1 MSENADKKADATKT
15 DAEPTTDKTA
25 EPTTGTAS
33 TGTANLTV
41 KPDTFPRE
49 YVEQLRSEAA
59 AQRTARQE
67 AEKKVEEF
75 ENANATELE
84 KAQSKASKAEQK
96 AAVAEAALLKFTIAA
111 EKEVPAD
118 AVAFLQGDTR
128 EELEAS
134 ADKLLTLV
142 KNPNENDKA
151 DFDGGPREP
160 APESKTPEQAHN
172 ELILQMIGAAREQ

>member
-1 MSENADKKADATKT
+1 MGQEPENKDNATKT
-15 DAEPTTDKTA
+15 DAEPTPDKPVEA
-25 EPTTGTAS
+25 KPEE
-33 TGTANLTV
+33 N
-41 KPDTFPRE
+41 KNPDTFPRE

-96 AAVAEAALLKFTIAA
+96 AAEAESKLLRFTVAA

-118 AVAFLQGDTR
+118 AVAFLQGNTR

-142 KNPNENDKA
+142 KSSNGNDKT
-151 DFDGGPREP
+151 DFDGGAREP

-172 ELILQMIGAAREQ
+172 DLIMQMIGQARQE

>member
-1 MSENADKKADATKT
+1 MGQEPEPKADATKT
-15 DAEPTTDKTA
+15 DAEPTPDKPVEAKPEDTK
-25 EPTTGTAS
+25 S
-33 TGTANLTV
+33 
-41 KPDTFPRE
+41 PDTFPRE

-75 ENANATELE
+75 ENANASELE

-96 AAVAEAALLKFTIAA
+96 AATAEAALLKFTIAA

-118 AVAFLQGDTR
+118 AVALLQGDTR

-142 KNPNENDKA
+142 KNPNGNDKT
-151 DFDGGPREP
+151 DFDGGAREP
-160 APESKTPEQAHN
+160 APERKTPEEAHN
-172 ELILQMIGAAREQ
+172 DLIPKMIGAAKQE